1 MYFLKCFERE
11 YTRASHPCQV
21 NHREIK
27 YKYGVSLQMFCIIL
41 YNDLHPLKPPFC
53 NHTQTTIPVD
63 PSQQGG
69 VLLERVNVKKA
80 VKVYSKNNNSVLFS
94 AKGIFKFEILLL
106 VNLAIESKLL
116 TSIFA
121 ANFSMSHLTLLDDF
135 NAKKSWWPF
144 LKLDLSVLYFS
155 GNFI

>member
-1 MYFLKCFERE
+1 MKQL
-11 YTRASHPCQV
+11 
-21 NHREIK
+21 
-27 YKYGVSLQMFCIIL
+27 
-41 YNDLHPLKPPFC
+41 
-53 NHTQTTIPVD
+53 
-63 PSQQGG
+63 
-69 VLLERVNVKKA
+69 
-80 VKVYSKNNNSVLFS
+80 SVLFS

-121 ANFSMSHLTLLDDF
+121 ANFSMSHFTLLDDF

-155 GNFI
+155 GNFISKI

>member
-1 MYFLKCFERE
+1 MVLELTLTPLALFEKGYKKIKVQLFNFSRSYLKICFLRTLNLTWKH
-11 YTRASHPCQV
+11 SHYWAKLP
-21 NHREIK
+21 I
-27 YKYGVSLQMFCIIL
+27 
-41 YNDLHPLKPPFC
+41 
-53 NHTQTTIPVD
+53 
-63 PSQQGG
+63 
-69 VLLERVNVKKA
+69 
-80 VKVYSKNNNSVLFS
+80 YSFRMKQLSVLFS

-121 ANFSMSHLTLLDDF
+121 ANFSMSHFTLLDDF

>member
-1 MYFLKCFERE
+1 MDLPRVALSPWSTFSAVSGE
-11 YTRASHPCQV
+11 ADVV
-21 NHREIK
+21 NI
-27 YKYGVSLQMFCIIL
+27 
-41 YNDLHPLKPPFC
+41 
-53 NHTQTTIPVD
+53 
-63 PSQQGG
+63 
-69 VLLERVNVKKA
+69 ERVVFPLCA
-80 VKVYSKNNNSVLFS
+80 DSCIDALLLNSF
-94 AKGIFKFEILLL
+94 FKFEIFLL

-121 ANFSMSHLTLLDDF
+121 ANFSMSHFTLLDDF